1 MIKNN
6 IVIFKCNSLYQIL
19 SEIKN
24 NLSFEIKNFISDELD
39 KKDLTNSII
48 LSKFIHRDS
57 LHQKKNINKNK
68 IIFLLKKGEDP
79 SIVNENQYIFYPFYI
94 YDLLEKINIE
104 LIKQRYNYQSSVNIL
119 DYSLDLNSKIISNKE
134 NEIKLT
140 EREVEIILFLK
151 ESHNPQN
158 VNALQNKVW
167 GYSAELE
174 THTVETHIY
183 RLRKKIAD
191 VFEDKNFIVSSDD
204 GYSIK

>member
-57 LHQKKNINKNK
+57 IHQKKNINKNK
-68 IIFLLKKGEDP
+68 IILLLKTGEDP

-94 YDLLEKINIE
+94 YDLLDKINIE

-119 DYSLDLNSKIISNKE
+119 DYSLDLNLSLIHISE
-134 NEIKLT
+134 PT
-140 EREVEIILFLK
+140 
-151 ESHNPQN
+151 SP
-158 VNALQNKVW
+158 
-167 GYSAELE
+167 
-174 THTVETHIY
+174 
-183 RLRKKIAD
+183 RLR
-191 VFEDKNFIVSSDD
+191 S
-204 GYSIK
+204 

>member
-19 SEIKN
+19 SEIKS
-24 NLSFEIKNFISDELD
+24 NLSFDIKNFIPDELD

-48 LSKFIHRDS
+48 LSKLIYRDS

-68 IIFLLKKGEDP
+68 IIFLLKKGEVLP
-79 SIVNENQYIFYPFYI
+79 ITNKNQYIFYPFHI

-104 LIKQRYNYQSSVNIL
+104 LIKQRYNDQSSINIL
-119 DYSLDLNSKIISNKE
+119 NYSLDFNSKIISNKE
-134 NEIKLT
+134 SEIKLT

-151 ESHNPQN
+151 ESDNPQN
-158 VNALQNKVW
+158 VNVLQNKVW
-167 GYSAELE
+167 GYTAELE

-191 VFEDKNFIVSSDD
+191 VFKDKNFIISSDD

>member
-6 IVIFKCNSLYQIL
+6 IVIFKCNALYQIL
-19 SEIKN
+19 SEIKS
-24 NLSFEIKNFISDELD
+24 NLSFDIKNFIPDELD

-48 LSKFIHRDS
+48 LSKLIYRDS

-68 IIFLLKKGEDP
+68 IIFLLKKGEVLP
-79 SIVNENQYIFYPFYI
+79 IANKNQYIFYPFHI

-104 LIKQRYNYQSSVNIL
+104 LIKQRYNDQSSINIL
-119 DYSLDLNSKIISNKE
+119 NYSLDFNSKIISNKE
-134 NEIKLT
+134 SEIKLT

-151 ESHNPQN
+151 ESDNPQN
-158 VNALQNKVW
+158 VNVLQNKVW
-167 GYSAELE
+167 GYTAELE

-191 VFEDKNFIVSSDD
+191 VFKDKNFIISSDD